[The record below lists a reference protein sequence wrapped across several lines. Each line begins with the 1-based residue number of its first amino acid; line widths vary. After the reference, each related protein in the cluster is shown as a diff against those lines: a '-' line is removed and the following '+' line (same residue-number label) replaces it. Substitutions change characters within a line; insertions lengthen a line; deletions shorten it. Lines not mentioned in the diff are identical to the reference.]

1 MARLV
6 VTTTLADGEYTDSQS
21 QSQRHRSPDT
31 RNQPNLIGAAG
42 VQIAYVWAH
51 TGKPSTLLS
60 SHSREWGS
68 ARVFALSH
76 L

>member
-42 VQIAYVWAH
+42 VQIACLGAH
-51 TGKPSTLLS
+51 RQTKHIAEQSLT
-60 SHSREWGS
+60 
-68 ARVFALSH
+68 
-76 L
+76 